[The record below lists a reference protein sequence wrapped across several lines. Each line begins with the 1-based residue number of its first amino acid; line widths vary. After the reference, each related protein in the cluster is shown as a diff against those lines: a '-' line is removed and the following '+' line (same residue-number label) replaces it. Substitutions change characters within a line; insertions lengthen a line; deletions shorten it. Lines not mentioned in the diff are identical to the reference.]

1 MSEFVKFLIL
11 GILFAIVAVLNF
23 CMLSEKR
30 EKTKEEILQF
40 YEFYKDGVFWVKP
53 GYSISTETVEKMSV
67 GRLVDYL
74 ERWREKEEKE
84 EEEIKIP

>member
-11 GILFAIVAVLNF
+11 GVLFAIVAIAIFKILDRSADKMKERVLEAYGF
-23 CMLSEKR
+23 QL
-30 EKTKEEILQF
+30 
-40 YEFYKDGVFWVKP
+40 DGVFWVKP

-74 ERWREKEEKE
+74 ERWEEKRE
-84 EEEIKIP
+84 DKKE